1 MDHPAGGW
9 VGVGWNS
16 QTRTEH
22 GQLAACPSTS
32 EGSATAKFLTR
43 SKLAQAT
50 YQAVFCQRTNQAV
63 AQTDRLF
70 TLRGVLV
77 YVADTYFRQGSKTS
91 HIPMLR
97 HIAQPGSAG
106 RPVDGV
112 GAEGEWHG

>member
-1 MDHPAGGW
+1 MELADPHGAWP
-9 VGVGWNS
+9 VGS
-16 QTRTEH
+16 LPQYQR
-22 GQLAACPSTS
+22 GQRYGKVPH
-32 EGSATAKFLTR
+32 R

-91 HIPMLR
+91 HILMLR

-112 GAEGEWHG
+112 GAEGGTDGDRPRY